1 MKFSTKAIHIGS
13 ESDPNYGA
21 VISPVYLTST
31 YRQKYPGK
39 FDKYDY
45 ARGFNPN
52 FTYLE
57 QNLASL
63 EEK

>member
-1 MKFSTKAIHIGS
+1 MKFSTIAIHIGN
-13 ESDPNYGA
+13 EPDPNNGA
-21 VISPVYLTST
+21 VIPPVFLTTT

-39 FDKYDY
+39 FEKYDY

-57 QNLASL
+57 QTLAAL
-63 EEK
+63 